1 MQEKDDVSV
10 RAEMQNIAR
19 SLGRLEGQNTQIITT
34 MNNTLKTASEAK
46 GTAAKA
52 LESTKSSHHRIT
64 EIEDELEVMSKAI
77 GKTTDVAVTALN
89 RADTAID
96 KIGAIDKA
104 KFWLLASVGSIIVAA
119 LMSLIIPS

>member
-46 GTAAKA
+46 DTAAKA

>member
-10 RAEMQNIAR
+10 HAEMQNIAR

-46 GTAAKA
+46 DTAAKA

-64 EIEDELEVMSKAI
+64 EIEDELEAISTSMWKA
-77 GKTTDVAVTALN
+77 TDIAATALN

-96 KIGAIDKA
+96 KLVAIDKA
-104 KFWLLASVGSIIVAA
+104 KFWLFAAVGSIIVAA